1 MLKKKTKREKL
12 IKIRRKDFTKIIERL
27 EDYLDVLDMEAD
39 SGINDSDLQEEY
51 RSRYENN
58 QKFLDNLYKVYN
70 FYKC

>member
-12 IKIRRKDFTKIIERL
+12 IKIRKRDFTKIVERL
-27 EDYLDVLDMEAD
+27 EDYLDVLDMEAGSD
-39 SGINDSDLQEEY
+39 IHDSDLQEEY